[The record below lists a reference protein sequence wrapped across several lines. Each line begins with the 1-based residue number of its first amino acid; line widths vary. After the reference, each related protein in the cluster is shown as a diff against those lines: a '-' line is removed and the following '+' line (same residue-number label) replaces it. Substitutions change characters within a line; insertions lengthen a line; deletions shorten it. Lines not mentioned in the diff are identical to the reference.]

1 MVAQIKTKT
10 KTKTRTNHL
19 QNALV
24 WPKAR
29 ARQIDFTAS
38 LASTADSEMPK
49 GSRGFLPTKKATTT
63 TLDSYE
69 AQDHCG

>member
-1 MVAQIKTKT
+1 MAAQIKTKT
-10 KTKTRTNHL
+10 KTKTKTKHL
-19 QNALV
+19 PNALV

-49 GSRGFLPTKKATTT
+49 GTRGFLPTKKATATS
-63 TLDSYE
+63 DSYE